1 MKTMKVKTMKEF
13 LENFGEDYKAESK
26 QHVMRESGDSYNIEL
41 IEEKQQGKSII
52 KGNIQLNITI
62 DGGMIDD
69 ELMREQ
75 VQRILRELVETIEN
89 S

>member
-1 MKTMKVKTMKEF
+1 MKSMKDF
-13 LENFGEDYKAESK
+13 LENLEAEGSR
-26 QHVMRESGDSYNIEL
+26 HVMREDGDSYKIEL
-41 IEEKQQGKSII
+41 VEEKQGENSVVR
-52 KGNIQLNITI
+52 GNIQLNITI